1 VRVHNWFFMKLCRF
15 GPAGFERPGMVDVEG
30 NIRDLSAYVDDVT
43 PGELGPNVLEEL
55 AALDPVLLPRVD
67 DNLRYGAP
75 VSGSR
80 QFSVIGQNYSDNAAQ
95 GNLPLP
101 SEPVILMKP
110 TGCVQGPNH
119 PIVIPRGSEKT
130 DWEVELCVVMG
141 RPAAYIE
148 EADALNYIAGYCA
161 TNDLA
166 ERAYQLERGGT
177 WDKGKCCPT
186 FGPVGPWLVTADEIG
201 DVQGL
206 SMWSD
211 VNGRRMQTGNKRN
224 MIFPVATLISYLC
237 ECMTLEPGDLIAT
250 GTPAGIGLFQKPHP
264 RYLRPGDVVTLG
276 VERLG
281 EQRQEVVAW
290 TREAAAV

>member
-1 VRVHNWFFMKLCRF
+1 
-15 GPAGFERPGMVDVEG
+15 
-30 NIRDLSAYVDDVT
+30 
-43 PGELGPNVLEEL
+43 VLEEL

-67 DNLRYGAP
+67 DNPRYGAP

-80 QFSVIGQNYSDNAAQ
+80 QFIVIGQNYSDNSAQ
-95 GNLPLP
+95 GNQPLP
-101 SEPVILMKP
+101 SEPVVLMKT
-110 TGCVQGPNH
+110 TGCVQGPND
-119 PIVIPRGSEKT
+119 PIVIPRGSEKA

-141 RPAAYIE
+141 RRAAYIE
-148 EADALNYIAGYCA
+148 EADALNYVAGYCV

-206 SMWSD
+206 SMWLD
-211 VNGRRMQTGNKRN
+211 VNGRRMQTGNTRN
-224 MIFPVATLISYLC
+224 MIFPVATLISYLS
-237 ECMTLEPGDLIAT
+237 EFMTLEPGDLIAT
-250 GTPAGIGLFQKPHP
+250 GTPAGIGLFQKLHP

-276 VERLG
+276 VKRLG

-290 TREAAAV
+290 TREAVAV